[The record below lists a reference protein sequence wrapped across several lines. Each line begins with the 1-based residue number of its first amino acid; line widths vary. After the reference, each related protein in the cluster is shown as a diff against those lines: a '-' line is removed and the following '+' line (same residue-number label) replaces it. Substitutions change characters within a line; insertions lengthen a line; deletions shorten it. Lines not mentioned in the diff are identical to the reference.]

1 MTAIFVPIFYRTI
14 VKDLKDLK
22 VPNDLNATSHE
33 PCAHG
38 GVAATLPDRASSA
51 FSRVVER
58 SETHGKESTAPMF
71 PQGIISEPLNDS

>member
-1 MTAIFVPIFYRTI
+1 MLHKEFQSWM
-14 VKDLKDLK
+14 K
-22 VPNDLNATSHE
+22 TS
-33 PCAHG
+33 
-38 GVAATLPDRASSA
+38 LPDRASSA